1 MSIKNNFSRAVKDLL
16 KKDSLVGE
24 DLNNDGKDVP
34 DLNRYLQSDEPQD
47 FTNAANTP
55 ESGAAD
61 ERDYNTM
68 PGIETMGAAQD
79 SYDEP
84 YNDSHEV
91 TVISRNT
98 VIDGNISSFADMNL
112 EGNVKG
118 DINTTKN
125 IEVSGKVVGDI
136 VCNNANMKG
145 SSMQGNVTSK
155 GQILMDS
162 DTILLGD
169 ISTQYADVNGK
180 IKGNID
186 VGGKAEFKGDAVII
200 GDINAST
207 ISVLDGAVIQG
218 YINTSHLQEDSSKI
232 FPDSIAVGD

>member
-1 MSIKNNFSRAVKDLL
+1 MSIKNNFSKAVKDLL
-16 KKDSLVGE
+16 KKDNLVGD
-24 DLNNDGKDVP
+24 DLKNDGKDASE
-34 DLNRYLQSDEPQD
+34 LNRYLQNDERQS
-47 FTNAANTP
+47 FTNTTNSP
-55 ESGAAD
+55 EP
-61 ERDYNTM
+61 ETVNEQDYNTM
-68 PGIETMGAAQD
+68 PSIETSNEGFDRSSD
-79 SYDEP
+79 SY
-84 YNDSHEV
+84 EV

-118 DINTTKN
+118 SINTTKN
-125 IEVSGKVVGDI
+125 IDVSGKVVGDI
-136 VCNNANMKG
+136 VCNNASMKG
-145 SSMQGNVTSK
+145 SSMQGNVSSK

-162 DTILLGD
+162 DTILLGN
-169 ISTQYADVNGK
+169 INTQYADVNGK
-180 IKGNID
+180 VKGNIE
-186 VGGKAEFKGDAVII
+186 VGGKAELGSDAVII